1 MATKIQDIRA
11 VNWQLSSKKI
21 GEVVSGIDDVRQCIE
36 TILTTHKG
44 SLALSPF
51 FGSDIYKFIDR
62 PVNTAVANISAEILD
77 AITKWEPRVII
88 KKLSYS
94 IEGSKINYQL
104 FMELLESGET
114 TEILFYIDQQLQ
126 TQQINDN
133 RNFSHG
139 FSFGFN

>member
-11 VNWQLSSKKI
+11 INWQLSSKKI
-21 GEVVSGIDDVRQCIE
+21 GEIVSGIDDIRQCVE

-44 SLALSPF
+44 SLPLNPF
-51 FGSDIYKFIDR
+51 FGSDIYQFIDR

-77 AITKWEPRVII
+77 ALTKWENRIII
-88 KKLSYS
+88 KKLLYNIVDSR
-94 IEGSKINYQL
+94 IDYQL
-104 FMELLESGET
+104 FLELVESGET
-114 TEILFYIDQQLQ
+114 TEILFYIDYQLQ
-126 TQQINDN
+126 VQQTNDN